1 MATPF
6 FKGNYGSAL
15 ARVDT
20 RPIIEAGRAQGA
32 MFQNLGNE
40 VAGAIKQYGLNKEK
54 QKENKNTIKSSIGIL
69 KRLQQIDSEN
79 AAQYE
84 TQIEQLNNEDIGLRE
99 RAGLA
104 DKTLKG
110 ISITGQME
118 SNMLRNKSVADS
130 LKSKQDSRDAVKSAF
145 TQMGEVLN
153 EARQAQTEAREAGL
167 PFEFTPK
174 LQRMLEYPEII
185 KAGMVSGDASL
196 LGSFVSDPAM
206 DKSRQLQIEK
216 QERDVAE
223 GTFKRDLREE
233 RGGVVG
239 EAERLD
245 QADRLRTLS
254 AMGLFNARMNMG
266 SGGGGSGKTGT
277 MQDILEDTQKE
288 LSRISS
294 LDTMFKD
301 EDDKILSVGDLLE
314 SKPNNEIGLKEGY
327 NLTEMSPVD
336 RDNVQLFLTQSGKVQ
351 DAQKQM
357 PVELKRIFDLTE
369 FGDEPLEVGQ
379 EIEFGEGKQ
388 GRIVSIKNGLVNVI
402 YEGTLYEKNLL
413 DIEAEQ
419 RAEAA
424 RLEEQR
430 KSIPQIRSDFER
442 AGGSVKFGQSK
453 F

>member
-20 RPIIEAGRAQGA
+20 RPIIEAGKAQGA

-185 KAGMVSGDASL
+185 KAGMESGDASL

-254 AMGLFNARMNMG
+254 AMGLYNARMNMG

-277 MQDILEDTQKE
+277 MQDSLEDTQKE

-327 NLTEMSPVD
+327 NLTKMSDLD
-336 RDNVQLFLTQSGKVQ
+336 RNNVQLFLTQSGLVQ
-351 DAQKQM
+351 DAQRQM
-357 PVELKRIFDLTE
+357 PVQLRRIFNINEL
-369 FGDEPLEVGQ
+369 GDEPLEVGQ
-379 EIEFGEGKQ
+379 EVEFGEGKQ

-402 YEGTLYEKNLL
+402 YEGTLYEKNLE
-413 DIEAEQ
+413 DINAEKREQ
-419 RAEAA
+419 A
-424 RLEEQR
+424 RIEQEQQETINR
-430 KSIPQIRSDFER
+430 LSNINP
-442 AGGSVKFGQSK
+442 AVSVQVPTGLSY
-453 F
+453 

>member
-1 MATPF
+1 MAQPF

-32 MFQNLGNE
+32 MYANLGNE

-54 QKENKNTIKSSIGIL
+54 QKENKNTIKSSVGIL

-130 LKSKQDSRDAVKSAF
+130 LKSTQDSRNAVKGAF
-145 TQMGEVLN
+145 AQMNEVLN
-153 EARQAQTEAREAGL
+153 EAKQAQTEAREAGL
-167 PFEFTPK
+167 PFEFTPTV
-174 LQRMLEYPEII
+174 QRMFDNSEIV
-185 KAGMVSGDASL
+185 KAGMESGDASL
-196 LGSFVSDPAM
+196 LGSFISDPAM
-206 DKSRQLQIEK
+206 DRSRQLQIKK
-216 QERDVAE
+216 QERDVDEA
-223 GTFKRDLREE
+223 TFERDLREE
-233 RGGVVG
+233 RGGAAG

-245 QADRLRTLS
+245 QADRLRTLT
-254 AMGLFNARMNMG
+254 AMGLYNARMSMG
-266 SGGGGSGKTGT
+266 SGGGGSKNTQT
-277 MQDILEDTQKE
+277 MQDSLEDTQKE

>member
-1 MATPF
+1 MAAQPF

-153 EARQAQTEAREAGL
+153 EAKQAQTEAREAGL

-185 KAGMVSGDASL
+185 KAGMESGDASL

-206 DKSRQLQIEK
+206 DKSRQLQIKK
-216 QERDVAE
+216 QERDVDK
-223 GTFKRDLREE
+223 GTFERDLREE
-233 RGGVVG
+233 RGGAAG

-254 AMGLFNARMNMG
+254 AMGLYNARMNMG

-277 MQDILEDTQKE
+277 MQDSLEDTQKE

-327 NLTEMSPVD
+327 NLTKMSDLD
-336 RDNVQLFLTQSGKVQ
+336 RNNVQLFLTQSGLVQ
-351 DAQKQM
+351 DAQRQM
-357 PVELKRIFDLTE
+357 PAELRGNVDLSA
-369 FGDEPLEVGQ
+369 FGNEPPQIGQ
-379 EIEFGEGKQ
+379 EVEFQ
-388 GRIVSIKNGLVNVI
+388 GRKARVVSIENGQVKVT
-402 YEGTLYEKNLL
+402 YEGTLFEKNLE
-413 DIEAEQ
+413 DINAEKREQ
-419 RAEAA
+419 A
-424 RLEEQR
+424 RIEQ
-430 KSIPQIRSDFER
+430 ER
-442 AGGSVKFGQSK
+442 QAKFDRVAYPTDAMGRPTEYVY
-453 F
+453 

>member
-20 RPIIEAGRAQGA
+20 RPIIEAGKAQGA

-254 AMGLFNARMNMG
+254 AMGLYNARMNMG

-277 MQDILEDTQKE
+277 MQDSLEDTQKE

-327 NLTEMSPVD
+327 NLTKMSDLD
-336 RDNVQLFLTQSGKVQ
+336 RNNVQLFLTQSGLVQ
-351 DAQKQM
+351 DAQRQM
-357 PVELKRIFDLTE
+357 PVQLRRIFNINEL
-369 FGDEPLEVGQ
+369 GDEPLEVGQ
-379 EIEFGEGKQ
+379 EVEFGEGKQ

-402 YEGTLYEKNLL
+402 YEGTLYEKNLE
-413 DIEAEQ
+413 DINAEKREQ
-419 RAEAA
+419 A
-424 RLEEQR
+424 RIEQEQQETINR
-430 KSIPQIRSDFER
+430 LSNINP
-442 AGGSVKFGQSK
+442 AVSVQVPTGLSY
-453 F
+453 